1 MHSRAVWAAYG
12 MAALIVACI
21 MLSYVEATAA
31 AEEPPRTPHGVP
43 MSGVATWYGARC
55 PKGVSVYGRTDTCTP
70 YKSVE
75 QGGRGGELVL
85 YAAVGTFTY
94 YAKPYRV
101 RVCVRGGTT
110 CVIAVVRDYC
120 HGAWKAL
127 RKPWT
132 SASRVIDLSPALFRQ
147 LAPLSRGIVYVEVSE
162 LGAKE
167 LGGVRRGY

>member
-1 MHSRAVWAAYG
+1 M
-12 MAALIVACI
+12 
-21 MLSYVEATAA
+21 ATAVSTTPTL
-31 AEEPPRTPHGVP
+31 PPCDHHPR
-43 MSGVATWYGARC
+43 
-55 PKGVSVYGRTDTCTP
+55 P
-70 YKSVE
+70 YAGPAKDE
-75 QGGRGGELVL
+75 VL
-85 YAAVGTFTY
+85 ALRKQFLNPTIFTY

-127 RKPWT
+127 RKPWN

-147 LAPLSRGIVYVEVSE
+147 LAPLSLGIVYVEVSE

>member
-1 MHSRAVWAAYG
+1 M
-12 MAALIVACI
+12 
-21 MLSYVEATAA
+21 
-31 AEEPPRTPHGVP
+31 
-43 MSGVATWYGARC
+43 
-55 PKGVSVYGRTDTCTP
+55 YGRTDTCTP
-70 YKSVE
+70 YKSRAT
-75 QGGRGGELVL
+75 GGRGGELVL

-132 SASRVIDLSPALFRQ
+132 SASRVIDLSPELFRQ

-162 LGAKE
+162 LG
-167 LGGVRRGY
+167 GVRRGY

>member
-1 MHSRAVWAAYG
+1 VHNRAVWAAYG
-12 MAALIVACI
+12 MAALIAACI
-21 MLSYVEATAA
+21 MLGYAEGVRG

-55 PKGVSVYGRTDTCTP
+55 PKGVSYLGRTDTCTP

-94 YAKPYRV
+94 YAKPYGV
-101 RVCVRGGTT
+101 RVCLRDGTK

-120 HGAWKAL
+120 HGAWRAL
-127 RKPWT
+127 RRPWDST
-132 SASRVIDLSPALFRQ
+132 SRVIDLSPTLFQ
-147 LAPLSRGIVYVEVSE
+147 KLAPLSRGVIYVRVE
-162 LGAKE
+162 E
-167 LGGVRRGY
+167 LGGGHRGR

>member
-1 MHSRAVWAAYG
+1 M
-12 MAALIVACI
+12 
-21 MLSYVEATAA
+21 
-31 AEEPPRTPHGVP
+31 
-43 MSGVATWYGARC
+43 
-55 PKGVSVYGRTDTCTP
+55 
-70 YKSVE
+70 
-75 QGGRGGELVL
+75 L

-127 RKPWT
+127 RKPWN
-132 SASRVIDLSPALFRQ
+132 SASRVIDLSPTLFAK
-147 LAPLSRGIVYVEVSE
+147 LAPLSRGIVYVEIT
-162 LGAKE
+162 E